1 MKIQNAIETKLNE
14 AFDARFL
21 QVENESHKHSVPPNS
36 ETHFK
41 VTLVSP
47 EFEGL
52 MRVRRHQA
60 IYKVLAEELEGEVH
74 ALALHLYSPEEW
86 EASGQAAPER
96 RAKTHHSAATALLPP
111 GGWARARP
119 MAHDEVRRASPESMF
134 PHRRRKVGTH

>member
-14 AFDARFL
+14 AFEARVL

-47 EFEGL
+47 EFEGQ
-52 MRVRRHQA
+52 MKVRRHQA
-60 IYKVLAEELEGEVH
+60 IYKVLAEELAGPVH

-86 EASGQAAPER
+86 EATGHTAPESPNCMGGS
-96 RAKTHHSAATALLPP
+96 KKDPVMAARTAQ
-111 GGWARARP
+111 GEG
-119 MAHDEVRRASPESMF
+119 S
-134 PHRRRKVGTH
+134 

>member
-47 EFEGL
+47 EFEGQ

-86 EASGQAAPER
+86 EASGQVAPESPNCMGGSKKGPAMAAR
-96 RAKTHHSAATALLPP
+96 SAQ
-111 GGWARARP
+111 GEG
-119 MAHDEVRRASPESMF
+119 
-134 PHRRRKVGTH
+134 

>member
-47 EFEGL
+47 EF
-52 MRVRRHQA
+52 
-60 IYKVLAEELEGEVH
+60 
-74 ALALHLYSPEEW
+74 
-86 EASGQAAPER
+86 
-96 RAKTHHSAATALLPP
+96 
-111 GGWARARP
+111 
-119 MAHDEVRRASPESMF
+119 
-134 PHRRRKVGTH
+134 